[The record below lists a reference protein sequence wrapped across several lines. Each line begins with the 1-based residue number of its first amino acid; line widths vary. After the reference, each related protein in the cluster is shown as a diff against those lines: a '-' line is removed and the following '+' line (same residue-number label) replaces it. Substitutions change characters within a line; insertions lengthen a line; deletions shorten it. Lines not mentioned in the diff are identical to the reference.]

1 MMLVNNN
8 PHLASHSKKHAIP
21 ALLDINPYE
30 EFEFSF
36 PAQTMWWDDS
46 SDFSTS
52 DDEQH
57 ANLAAAQLAQ
67 YRPVEKTL
75 SVMLQKPN
83 PYQMHF
89 ESNATAIPDEEKGFI
104 FKIILMYFLSSML
117 QHLWRYFSSYVIA
130 CIRRRSLKRHTSI
143 L

>member
-1 MMLVNNN
+1 MLLVKNN
-8 PHLASHSKKHAIP
+8 PHLASHSSTS
-21 ALLDINPYE
+21 INQ

-46 SDFSTS
+46 SDFSPS
-52 DDEQH
+52 DDEQP

-75 SVMLQKPN
+75 SVMLQNPN
-83 PYQMHF
+83 PYQIYF

-130 CIRRRSLKRHTSI
+130 CGHIRGTLQYFSY
-143 L
+143 